1 MRPRAPGMSNF
12 DEVILEFL
20 DSLGSPNGEPVLMSP
35 RVLKDNLESRD
46 LVDYSESSYSRR
58 LQKLEERGFL
68 GRTDTD
74 AVRYYITEKGSKYVA
89 GDLDP
94 DEFEDLRDTE

>member
-1 MRPRAPGMSNF
+1 MSNF

-20 DSLGSPNGEPVLMSP
+20 ESLGTPHGEPVLVSP
-35 RVLKDNLESRD
+35 RVLKDNLERRN

-68 GRTDTD
+68 GKTDTD
-74 AVRYYITEKGSKYVA
+74 AVRYYITEKGRKYVA
-89 GDLDP
+89 GELDP
-94 DEFEDLRDTE
+94 SEFELDEET